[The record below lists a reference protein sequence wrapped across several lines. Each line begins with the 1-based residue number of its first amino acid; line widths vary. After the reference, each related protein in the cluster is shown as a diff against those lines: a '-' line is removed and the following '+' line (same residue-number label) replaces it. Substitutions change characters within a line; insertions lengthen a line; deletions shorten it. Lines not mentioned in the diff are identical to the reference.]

1 MSIFGVLF
9 HPLTPMA
16 ESKKKTTTKKSST
29 GAKKTTTSASKKT
42 KKTATKKTVAAPVVS
57 TPAVKKVAPKK
68 VVKATKKPAHFT
80 KDLIPETVKV
90 SKPARMDTSIFTTV
104 LALFVVALVVLGG
117 YIYSRQSRMMEPPAP
132 PLVPAVTEPQRISIS
147 SSVTLT
153 PDIIAALETLVTQIA
168 IGPDEV
174 LQNVR
179 SIADTQAETVFA
191 SDVQSGDFV
200 FEFKSASI
208 LYRPSTKQVIK
219 TAPPATV

>member
-1 MSIFGVLF
+1 
-9 HPLTPMA
+9 MA

-29 GAKKTTTSASKKT
+29 GAKKTTKSAPQKS
-42 KKTATKKTVAAPVVS
+42 KKTATKKTVVAPVVS
-57 TPAVKKVAPKK
+57 APVAKK
-68 VVKATKKPAHFT
+68 VVPKKGVKSVKKPAHFT

-90 SKPARMDTSIFTTV
+90 SKPTRMDTSIFTTI

-132 PLVPAVTEPQRISIS
+132 PLVPSASEPQRISIA
-147 SSVTLT
+147 SSVVLT

-179 SIADTQAETVFA
+179 AISDEQPDPAFAADGQL
-191 SDVQSGDFV
+191 GDMV

-219 TAPPATV
+219 TAPPATVQ

>member
-9 HPLTPMA
+9 HPLTLMA

-29 GAKKTTTSASKKT
+29 GAKKTTKSAPKKT
-42 KKTATKKTVAAPVVS
+42 KKTTTKKTVAAPVVS
-57 TPAVKKVAPKK
+57 TPVVKKAAPKK
-68 VVKATKKPAHFT
+68 AIKSVKKPAHFT

-117 YIYSRQSRMMEPPAP
+117 FIYSRQSRMMEPPAP
-132 PLVPAVTEPQRISIS
+132 PLPPTVSEPQRISIA
-147 SSVTLT
+147 SSVVLT
-153 PDIIAALETLVTQIA
+153 PEIIAALETLVTQIA

-179 SIADTQAETVFA
+179 SISDAQTETVFSPDA
-191 SDVQSGDFV
+191 QAGDFV

-219 TAPPATV
+219 TAAPATV

>member
-1 MSIFGVLF
+1 
-9 HPLTPMA
+9 MA

-29 GAKKTTTSASKKT
+29 GAKKTTTSAPKKT
-42 KKTATKKTVAAPVVS
+42 KKAVTKKIVTAPVVS
-57 TPAVKKVAPKK
+57 TPVVKKVAPKK
-68 VVKATKKPAHFT
+68 AVKSVKKPAHFT

-90 SKPARMDTSIFTTV
+90 SKPTRMDTSMFTTI

-117 YIYSRQSRMMEPPAP
+117 FIYSRQSRMMEPPAP
-132 PLVPAVTEPQRISIS
+132 PLVPAVTEPQRISIA
-147 SSVTLT
+147 SSVVLT
-153 PDIIAALETLVTQIA
+153 PEIIAALETLVTQIA

-179 SIADTQAETVFA
+179 SIGDAQAETVFA
-191 SDVQSGDFV
+191 SDAQSGDFV